1 MCHSEKRPFSLCA
14 VHFIPVKRFREKRRR
29 RKKEKKKKKKEEDKM
44 SFSLIMSFVFTSL
57 LLLCSLFVFHF
68 PVAVLYARTWCLFLF
83 QGGKWTVKGSESK
96 TEKQQMGSQSWR
108 KSSCWGKCQLDVGIS
123 PRQIHITK
131 VNARTRTHKHTHTH
145 THTHTHARTQART
158 HTPTHTQLHHTH
170 THTLTLHYTTFHYT
184 HTHTHTQS
192 LLHHT
197 GGLRRWPETDR
208 KRCPA

>member
-1 MCHSEKRPFSLCA
+1 MCA

-108 KSSCWGKCQLDVGIS
+108 KSSCWDKCQLDVGIS

-131 VNARTRTHKHTHTH
+131 VNARARTH
-145 THTHTHARTQART
+145 THTHTHARRHART
-158 HTPTHTQLHHTH
+158 HPYTHNYTTH
-170 THTLTLHYTTFHYT
+170 THTYFTLHYISLHTHT